1 MLEDG
6 ERAVEIVVGM
16 RIQEGLVGG
25 EQEQQA
31 RAETR
36 GARRP
41 PTTACGQAARAWTS
55 GRGCYHGGLEMLTA
69 LGLTGTLAGAL
80 ALASPGPPSPAE
92 ALARRIEA
100 RHRGV
105 RDLTARF
112 VQTYR
117 SGALGR
123 EVVEKGVLSL
133 KPPSRMRWEYRDPE
147 KKTFVSD
154 GKTSYFLRARG
165 PPGDPPRAVRC
176 ARPARHAALRPRG
189 HPRHLRGRA
198 GKRPRRAAAAP
209 SHPAQARARDR
220 APRTSTWTRPTAS
233 ARSSVLDAQGNRSQ
247 FAFDDIRENVGL
259 DDRLFRFEVPRGVEV
274 IAG

>member
-1 MLEDG
+1 
-6 ERAVEIVVGM
+6 
-16 RIQEGLVGG
+16 
-25 EQEQQA
+25 
-31 RAETR
+31 
-36 GARRP
+36 
-41 PTTACGQAARAWTS
+41 
-55 GRGCYHGGLEMLTA
+55 MLTA
-69 LGLTGTLAGAL
+69 LGLTGTLLGAL
-80 ALASPGPPSPAE
+80 ALPAPAALSPAE

-105 RDLTARF
+105 HDLTARF

-123 EVVEKGVLSL
+123 EVVEKGVVSL

-154 GKTSYFLRARG
+154 GKTSYFY
-165 PPGDPPRAVRC
+165 V
-176 ARPARHAALRPRG
+176 PADRQVIRRERSDSRDLPAML
-189 HPRHLRGRA
+189 LSGRA
-198 GKRPRRAAAAP
+198 DIVATFDVALETGPAGRQRLRLTPRKPEPEIEHLYVDVDGTDRIRAIL
-209 SHPAQARARDR
+209 
-220 APRTSTWTRPTAS
+220 
-233 ARSSVLDAQGNRSQ
+233 VVDAQGNRSQ